1 MLNYTVISIVFSIC
15 GTSLL
20 EAGVLKENPPGFWP
34 KIPPPRPR
42 EGAVVVAGAGA
53 GVPKEKPPVLAA
65 GALYMQKVAKHST
78 TANNYSHLNPTVTF

>member
-1 MLNYTVISIVFSIC
+1 MLNYTGISIVFNIC

-34 KIPPPRPR
+34 KRPPPRPR
-42 EGAVVVAGAGA
+42 EGAVVVAGAGAGAGA

-65 GALYMQKVAKHST
+65 GAL
-78 TANNYSHLNPTVTF
+78 